1 MMISRHSWSLTM
13 MLDVPFISW
22 MNIRRQNLMAL
33 LHGYLNYVAPRWQ
46 RRSRKFLTGHFV
58 SALSHHV
65 VRKLLLFPFQRQIL
79 FPA

>member
-1 MMISRHSWSLTM
+1 MMISLHSWSLTM

-22 MNIRRQNLMAL
+22 MNIKRQDPMAL
-33 LHGYLNYVAPRWQ
+33 LHVYLNYAAPRWQ
-46 RRSRKFLTGHFV
+46 RCSRKFLTGHFA

-65 VRKLLLFPFQRQIL
+65 LRKLLLFPFQRQIP